1 MKDTEQRVKL
11 IVSETLAIENVS
23 NDKSFSDLG
32 ADSLEIYELL
42 SAIEAEFGIEISD
55 GDVGGIRTTREIVD
69 YLLVRGV
76 GGRE

>member
-55 GDVGGIRTTREIVD
+55 GDVGEIRTTREIVD